1 MSDGYTS
8 PNLKVTRAPRA
19 LQVTRPDRA
28 AALDFLRSR
37 PRAIR
42 VIDEE
47 FV

>member
-1 MSDGYTS
+1 M
-8 PNLKVTRAPRA
+8 VTHPILESRFF
-19 LQVTRPDRA
+19 A
-28 AALDFLRSR
+28 AVDMIGGLDFVRSR

>member
-1 MSDGYTS
+1 MVVHPILES
-8 PNLKVTRAPRA
+8 RFF
-19 LQVTRPDRA
+19 A
-28 AALDFLRSR
+28 AVVQIGALDFLRSP